1 MKWSINSLKSQL
13 DSVNEREADTDDV
26 RYLDSSDK
34 EGNHE
39 KIQRSN
45 KVNPTLTR
53 KLVLIKN
60 KRIDYNSS

>member
-26 RYLDSSDK
+26 KDLDSSDK

-39 KIQRSN
+39 KRQRSN